1 MVIAIT
7 AGIVLAAILFM
18 KEIAD
23 MTRVVEITRNKQYVQ
38 AGVPENCRIF
48 KITGPLFFAAAD
60 KIFSE
65 LTRYCER
72 DEIVILYLDN
82 VTMLDAGGLS
92 ALTKLITH
100 CEKVGAQLMLTD
112 VQFQPLKTLTKARI
126 KPIEGI
132 FRLYPRLGDALQP
145 LTNS

>member
-1 MVIAIT
+1 
-7 AGIVLAAILFM
+7 M

-23 MTRVVEITRNKQYVQ
+23 MTRVVEITQNKQYVQ
-38 AGVPENCRIF
+38 ADVPENCRVF

-60 KIFSE
+60 KIFGE

-72 DEIVILYLDN
+72 DKIIILYLDN

-100 CEKVGAQLMLTD
+100 CEKVGAQLTLTD
-112 VQFQPLKTLTKARI
+112 LQFQPLKTLTKANI

-132 FRLYPRLGDALQP
+132 FRLYPRLDNALQP
-145 LTNS
+145 LTNTLPPITCFL